1 MDTKA
6 KPAKPARSGIWSEYL
21 YFLRHYKMWWL
32 LPVFA
37 VVTVLGVLVVLAG
50 SKGALFIYALF

>member
-1 MDTKA
+1 MN
-6 KPAKPARSGIWSEYL
+6 KPVVAPKRARAGIWSEYI
-21 YFLRHYKMWWL
+21 YFLRHHKMWWL

-37 VVTVLGVLVVLAG
+37 VVTILGLLVLLAG